1 MMRKIWTLI
10 IGGILVGLFG
20 CGSGAKIETIKIGV
34 AGPMTGSQSK
44 MGMDIINGANLAVQ
58 QWNAKGGVMGKKIEI
73 IERDDEAKEQMA
85 KTVAYE
91 LINAGVV
98 GIIGHFNSGCTLPAS
113 DEYYRSGIPIITPSS
128 TNPYVTE
135 RKGYWNVFRIC
146 GRDDVQGERAARY
159 AIEKLKAQRLVVLHD
174 KTAYGEGLANY
185 FKKAIEKLGKPEYVV
200 YYGGF
205 ANNERNFRPY
215 LSTIQEK
222 NPDAVFFGGIYDQAG
237 LLVLQ
242 MRDMG
247 LKVPFISGDGV
258 IDPEFT
264 KTAGKS
270 ADNSF
275 LTFPE
280 LLPFAPDVYEKF
292 PIAKKFNE
300 DYQSKFGQVGPYS
313 IYSYDAANIL
323 LNGIQ
328 KANSTDGK
336 KIAEAIRNSEHDC
349 AMGKIKFDA
358 KGDILGS
365 FYGIWEVKD
374 GTFHFVEK

>member
-10 IGGILVGLFG
+10 IGGILIILFG
-20 CGSGAKIETIKIGV
+20 CGSGTKIETIKIGV
-34 AGPMTGSQSK
+34 AGPMAGDMAK
-44 MGMDIINGANLAVQ
+44 MGTDVLNGAKLAVE
-58 QWNAKGGVMGKKIEI
+58 QWNVRGGVLGKKIEI
-73 IERDDEAKEQMA
+73 ILRDDEGKEPMA

-98 GIIGHFNSGCTLPAS
+98 GIIGHFNSGCTIPAS
-113 DEYYRSGIPIITPSS
+113 EEYYRNNTPIITPSS

-135 RKGYWNVFRIC
+135 RKYWNVFRIC
-146 GRDDVQGERAARY
+146 GRDDVQGERAARF
-159 AIEKLKAQRLVVLHD
+159 AIEKLKVQRVVVLHD

-185 FKKAIEKLGKPEYVV
+185 FKKAIESLGKPEYVV

-205 ANNERNFRPY
+205 TKDERNFRPY

-222 NPDAVFFGGIYDQAG
+222 NPDAVFFGGIYNQAG

-258 IDPEFT
+258 IDPEFI

-280 LLPFAPDVYEKF
+280 LLPFVPDVCEKF
-292 PIAKKFNE
+292 LIAKKFNE

-323 LNGIQ
+323 LTAIQ

-349 AMGKIKFDA
+349 AMGRIKFDA

-374 GTFHFVEK
+374 STFHFVEK